1 MDREYLERLQ
11 KNEKKNLKLKKVK
24 DEIEIQRIK

>member
-24 DEIEIQRIK
+24 DDIEIQRIK

>member
-11 KNEKKNLKLKKVK
+11 KNEKKNLKLKKAK
-24 DEIEIQRIK
+24 DDIELQKIK

>member
-24 DEIEIQRIK
+24 DELEIQRIK